1 MLSNLILKLKA
12 INKKNVWNLVSEEN
26 QQLMRQNYRN
36 IPAELS
42 LDDIKINFFSAT
54 ISLEP
59 VRKLRKLLSMKDPP
73 IDAVIEM
80 GLVPKLVEY
89 LDVSIRPA
97 IQMEAAWALTNMC
110 SGSSEQSMY
119 IIKEGAV
126 GKFINL
132 LKSPNADVSDQ
143 CVWALGNIAGD
154 GFKSR
159 DIILDLHVV
168 DILISILEQNIRV
181 KYQRNIVWLMLNL
194 CRGKPSPS
202 IQEIE
207 KLLPILVNFILH
219 KDTAIVSDACW
230 ALATIADDG
239 QYRAQLV
246 LDQIDIEAM
255 LDLFC
260 NERTSIVSAALRCVG
275 NILTGNDL
283 QVAILVSYN
292 IVNKLAL
299 LFEHKDTN
307 VIKEVTWA
315 ISNIAAGSEKQI
327 QNLLDNGIFEK
338 LVNVLKNG
346 DAKSQYEA
354 SWAIVNATKSG
365 STEQVQKMIDKCKI
379 IEPFCNLLRTN
390 DPKLMSVILDGIANI
405 FGIHARIQDTITFCD
420 MLEGFNIVNTIK
432 LLQEHVDDEIHKL
445 SFQIIDSYFSGVSLN
460 IFKSN
465 SFLIISKI
473 FFKEF

>member
-1 MLSNLILKLKA
+1 MDLN
-12 INKKNVWNLVSEEN
+12 SEVK
-26 QQLMRQNYRN
+26 QQLEQQNYRN
-36 IPAELS
+36 ISASLS
-42 LDDIKINFFSAT
+42 LDDIRINFFSHVIA
-54 ISLEP
+54 IEP

-73 IDAVIEM
+73 INAVIEM
-80 GLVPKLVEY
+80 GFVPKLVEY
-89 LDVSIRPA
+89 LDVFVSPA
-97 IQMEAAWALTNMC
+97 IQMEAAWALTNIC

-126 GKFINL
+126 GKFVNL

-154 GFKSR
+154 GFESR
-159 DIILDLHVV
+159 DIILNLNVV
-168 DILISILEQNIRV
+168 DILISKLENNIRV

-194 CRGKPSPS
+194 CRGKPSPP

-219 KDTAIVSDACW
+219 KDCLIVSDACW

-246 LDQIDIEAM
+246 LEQIDIEA
-255 LDLFC
+255 LIELFS
-260 NERTSIVSAALRCVG
+260 NVKTTVIAAALRCVG

-283 QVAILVSYN
+283 QVAILLSYN
-292 IVNKLAL
+292 IVNKLAV

-307 VIKEVTWA
+307 IIKEVTWA

-327 QNLLDNGIFEK
+327 QTLLDSGIFEK

-354 SWAIVNATKSG
+354 AWAIVNATKGG
-365 STEQVQKMIDKCKI
+365 STEQVKKMIEKCKI
-379 IEPFCNLLRTN
+379 MEPFCVLLRTN
-390 DPKLMSVILDGIANI
+390 DPKIMTVILDGIANI
-405 FGIHARIQDTITFCD
+405 FRVHARIQDTITFCEI
-420 MLEGFNIVNTIK
+420 LEGFNIVNTIK
-432 LLQEHVDDEIHKL
+432 SLQDHVDDEIHKL

-460 IFKSN
+460 IF
-465 SFLIISKI
+465 
-473 FFKEF
+473 

>member
-1 MLSNLILKLKA
+1 MFSKFSLKLKGF
-12 INKKNVWNLVSEEN
+12 NKKNVSDLTSGVEQKFN
-26 QQLMRQNYRN
+26 QQNYRN
-36 IPAELS
+36 IPASLS
-42 LDDIKINFFSAT
+42 LDDIRVHLFSHIVAV
-54 ISLEP
+54 EP

-80 GLVPKLVEY
+80 GLVPILVKY
-89 LDVSIRPA
+89 LDVFVSPA
-97 IQMEAAWALTNMC
+97 VQMEAAWALTNMC

-126 GKFINL
+126 GKFVSL

-154 GFKSR
+154 GFESR
-159 DIILDLHVV
+159 DIILSLKVV
-168 DILISILEQNIRV
+168 DILISILEKNIRV

-207 KLLPILVNFILH
+207 KLLPMLVNFILH
-219 KDTAIVSDACW
+219 KDASIVSDACW

-246 LDQIDIEAM
+246 LEQIDIEA
-255 LDLFC
+255 LIDLFC
-260 NERTSIVSAALRCVG
+260 NERTTVVSAALRCVG

-283 QVAILVSYN
+283 QVAILLSYN
-292 IVNKLAL
+292 IVNKLAV
-299 LFEHKDTN
+299 LFEHKDTHI
-307 VIKEVTWA
+307 IKEVTWA

-327 QNLLDNGIFEK
+327 QTLFDNGIFEK

-354 SWAIVNATKSG
+354 SWAIVNATKG
-365 STEQVQKMIDKCKI
+365 ASTEQVQKMIEECSI
-379 IEPFCNLLRTN
+379 MEPFCVLLRTN
-390 DPKLMSVILDGIANI
+390 DPKLMKVILDGIANI
-405 FGIHARIQDTITFCD
+405 FKVHARIQDTITFCD

-432 LLQEHVDDEIHKL
+432 SLQEHVDDEIHQL

-460 IFKSN
+460 
-465 SFLIISKI
+465 
-473 FFKEF
+473 FFKLNCY

>member
-1 MLSNLILKLKA
+1 MFSKFSLKLKGF
-12 INKKNVWNLVSEEN
+12 NKKNVSDLTSGVEHQFN
-26 QQLMRQNYRN
+26 QQNYRN
-36 IPAELS
+36 FPASLS
-42 LDDIKINFFSAT
+42 LDDIRIHLFSNI
-54 ISLEP
+54 ISVEP

-80 GLVPKLVEY
+80 GLVPILVKY
-89 LDVSIRPA
+89 LDVFVCPA

-126 GKFINL
+126 GKFVNL

-154 GFKSR
+154 GFESR
-159 DIILDLHVV
+159 DIILSLNVV
-168 DILISILEQNIRV
+168 DILISILEKNIRV
-181 KYQRNIVWLMLNL
+181 KYQRNIVWLILNL

-202 IQEIE
+202 IQEVE

-219 KDTAIVSDACW
+219 KDSSIVSDACW

-239 QYRAQLV
+239 YYRAQLV
-246 LDQIDIEAM
+246 LEQIDIEA
-255 LDLFC
+255 LIDLFC
-260 NERTSIVSAALRCVG
+260 NERTSVVSAALRCVG

-283 QVAILVSYN
+283 QVAILLSYN
-292 IVNKLAL
+292 IVNKLAV
-299 LFEHKDTN
+299 LFEHKDTHI
-307 VIKEVTWA
+307 IKEVTWA

-327 QNLLDNGIFEK
+327 QKLLDNRIFEK

-354 SWAIVNATKSG
+354 SWAIVNTTKG
-365 STEQVQKMIDKCKI
+365 GTTEQVQKMIEEYKI
-379 IEPFCNLLRTN
+379 MEPFCALLRTN
-390 DPKLMSVILDGIANI
+390 DPKLMTVILDGIANI
-405 FGIHARIQDTITFCD
+405 FRVHATIQDTITFCD
-420 MLEGFNIVNTIK
+420 MLKGFNIVSTIK
-432 LLQEHVDDEIHKL
+432 SLQEHVDDEIHQL

-460 IFKSN
+460 IFKLN
-465 SFLIISKI
+465 CY
-473 FFKEF
+473 